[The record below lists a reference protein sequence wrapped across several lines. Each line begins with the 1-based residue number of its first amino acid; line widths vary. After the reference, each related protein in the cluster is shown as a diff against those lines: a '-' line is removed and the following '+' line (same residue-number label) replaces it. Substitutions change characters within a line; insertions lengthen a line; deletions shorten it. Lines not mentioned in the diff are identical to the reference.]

1 MSSLV
6 VRAMP
11 YFADHS
17 VLSDLIS
24 VCLEI
29 PGEFSPQ
36 TVVNDDVSIQRAI
49 LIFGLES
56 LCACSNL
63 KLVAEYGLLNDSFS
77 RIHTV
82 ILKSSAFPACQ
93 TFMFHSPI

>member
-6 VRAMP
+6 VCAMP

-24 VCLEI
+24 VCIEI
-29 PGEFSPQ
+29 PGEFSTQ
-36 TVVNDDVSIQRAI
+36 TVVNDDVSIQRAT

-56 LCACSNL
+56 LRHMRVLEFEVSHSCGKMMPHDML
-63 KLVAEYGLLNDSFS
+63 MLNTDY
-77 RIHTV
+77 
-82 ILKSSAFPACQ
+82 
-93 TFMFHSPI
+93 